1 MNSETGFYRSGK
13 DTIKNVMSE
22 VEAKYHNPR
31 SFQGV
36 PTGFRHIDLLTDGLR
51 DGEVTLVMSHSG
63 DLATSFLLSIARNM
77 LIKYGKS
84 VRFISFQHTED
95 YVVAMLLSI
104 CSQIPISGILSGDID
119 PGSFATLVN
128 TASTIY
134 ESSFELA
141 SIAPGESR
149 FDTNLL
155 YSGQL
160 ASDVVI
166 LDGVGSNGP
175 SLLDFLGSMRGWA
188 KSKSFPVVL
197 SSGHLAFESHN
208 PDSLNQLD
216 SVVSLHP
223 ASGPTTVTLAVDRNR
238 HGPRGTVSL
247 EYESGGLGLQSVDS
261 TGRWNRTDVPGNATV

>member
-1 MNSETGFYRSGK
+1 MNSKTGFYRSGK
-13 DTIKNVMSE
+13 DTIRNVMSE

-31 SFQGV
+31 SLRGG
-36 PTGFRHIDLLTDGLR
+36 PTGFHHIDLLTNGLR
-51 DGEVTLVMSHSG
+51 DGEVTLVMSDSG
-63 DLATSFLLSIARNM
+63 DLATSFLLSTARNV

-84 VRFISFQHTED
+84 VRFISFRHTED
-95 YVVAMLLSI
+95 YVVAMLLSM
-104 CSQIPISGILSGDID
+104 CSQIPISEILSGDID

-128 TASTIY
+128 TAATIY
-134 ESSFELA
+134 ESSLEIA

-160 ASDVVI
+160 APDVVF
-166 LDGVGSNGP
+166 LDGVGSDGP
-175 SLLDFLGSMRGWA
+175 SSLDFLGSMRAWA

-197 SSGHLAFESHN
+197 SSGCLAVESHIT
-208 PDSLNQLD
+208 DSLNQLD
-216 SVVSLHP
+216 GVMSLHP
-223 ASGPTTVTLAVDRNR
+223 ASGRNTVTLSVDRNR

-261 TGRWNRTDVPGNATV
+261 TGRWNRTDVPGDATV